1 MSLTNRKIS
10 NEITRFILGECTP
23 DETRVIS
30 GLIQTDPDY
39 IKVYNDLILVWDTA
53 GSGITITRNGY
64 TGPMGPAFDVDKAWS
79 KVDARISKEPVRVI
93 HRAVPANL
101 RLRRIGGYALKVA
114 AVLLIGLAVF
124 QLLLPRT
131 AEKTVASGNSIAAPL
146 SLADGSTI
154 FLNSSSTIKFPEKF
168 GGDTRE
174 VYFWG
179 EAFFEIAHDPARPF
193 IIESGETRIK
203 VLGTSFNVK
212 AYPETERIEV
222 VVNSGKVLF
231 YHVDKNDHIL
241 GQVILQKGDKG
252 IYYRK
257 SGKIARL
264 LNDEPNYLSWKTGV
278 LVFSETSLDK
288 VLSAVGQKYGVTF
301 NLAEK
306 DLSLL
311 KLTATFDNETLDAVL
326 EVLQLVH
333 NLQFV
338 NNGNDYLVKKKA
350 G

>member
-1 MSLTNRKIS
+1 MLVKNRKIS
-10 NEITRFILGECTP
+10 IEVTRFIQGECTP
-23 DETRVIS
+23 DERRVIS
-30 GLIQTDPDY
+30 GLIQSDP
-39 IKVYNDLILVWDTA
+39 VYKQVYKDLTLLWETIGMNTAPADT
-53 GSGITITRNGY
+53 TFN
-64 TGPMGPAFDVDKAWS
+64 VDSAWS
-79 KVDARISKEPVRVI
+79 KVNATISKQPSRVI
-93 HRAVPANL
+93 HRAAPATNNF
-101 RLRRIGGYALKVA
+101 RRIGGYALKVA
-114 AVLLIGLAVF
+114 AVLLIGIAIF
-124 QLLLPRT
+124 QLLLPQNDQ
-131 AEKTVASGNSIAAPL
+131 KTVASGKSIAAPL

-179 EAFFEIAHDPARPF
+179 EAFFEIAHDPTRPF

-212 AYPETERIEV
+212 AYPETDRIEV

-231 YHVDKNDHIL
+231 YHIDKNDHIL

-252 IYYRK
+252 VYYRK
-257 SGKIARL
+257 SGQIVRL
-264 LNDEPNYLSWKTGV
+264 LNDEPNYLSWKTGM

-288 VLSAVGQKYGVTF
+288 VFNAVGQKYGVKF